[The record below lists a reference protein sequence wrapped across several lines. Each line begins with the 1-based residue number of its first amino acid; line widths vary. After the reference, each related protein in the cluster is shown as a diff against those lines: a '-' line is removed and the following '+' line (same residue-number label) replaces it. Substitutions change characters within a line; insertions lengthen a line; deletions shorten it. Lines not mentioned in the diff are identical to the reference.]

1 MQNEFTR
8 EKSLNLWS
16 GMSLLAGIMI
26 GSGIFFLGGQIL
38 GRIGNSLPLSLLAWF
53 VGGIITLFSG
63 LSYAELGSLFPEN
76 GGYYL
81 YLKEA
86 YGKKVAFLSGTMNL
100 VLASSGSIALLAV
113 LFSQVM
119 SEIFTGLADDINVVA
134 VLTIVLLTFINYLGL
149 KVGAITQV
157 VFMIAKLIPIVMIIV
172 MGVLTGD
179 QAIVTTNTL
188 SSLSFFEVV
197 IAFGFAVVGTLWAYE
212 GWTNLNSVAG
222 HMKNANKDLPKALV
236 VAIIGVLV
244 IYVLFIFSLYRLVA
258 YQALTEAYNADG
270 LFIGVF
276 FAAFS
281 LFGDAGQLII
291 TISVAISIFGALN
304 GSILVFPRIYQ
315 KMAEDGLFFKQF
327 ATLDKRFKT
336 PLLALA
342 ISAFMSVLL
351 IVLGFDVNA
360 LLTFVVFAG
369 LIFNTLIFIS
379 VFLFRKRKPVE
390 AFPRY
395 QTWGFPYVPALAI
408 FGMVML
414 LISTLVDSLVPSL
427 IGLGVLLGAY
437 LLITYVIKIE
447 E

>member
-8 EKSLNLWS
+8 EKTLNVWS

-53 VGGIITLFSG
+53 IGGVITLFSG
-63 LSYAELGSLFPEN
+63 LTYAELGSLFPEN

-113 LFSQVM
+113 LFSQVL
-119 SEIFTGLADDINVVA
+119 SNIFTGLVDYINIIA
-134 VLTIVLLTFINYLGL
+134 VLAIVLLTVINYLGL

-157 VFMIAKLIPIVMIIV
+157 VFMVAKLIPIVMIIV
-172 MGVLTGD
+172 MGILTGD

-188 SSLSFFEVV
+188 STLSFFEVLV
-197 IAFGFAVVGTLWAYE
+197 AFGFAVVGTLWAYE

-236 VAIIGVLV
+236 FAIVGVLV

-258 YQALTEAYNADG
+258 YQALLEEQYG
-270 LFIGVF
+270 WFIF
-276 FAAFS
+276 DAAIA
-281 LFGDAGQLII
+281 LFGANGGLVIMV
-291 TISVAISIFGALN
+291 SVAISVFGALN

-315 KMAEDGLFFKQF
+315 KMSEDGLFFKQF
-327 ATLDKRFKT
+327 ASLDQRFKT
-336 PLLALA
+336 PYLALV
-342 ISAFMSVLL
+342 ISGVMSILL
-351 IVLGFDVNA
+351 IILGFDVNA

-369 LIFNTLIFIS
+369 LIFNTLIFVS
-379 VFLFRKRKPVE
+379 VFLFRKRKPLAE
-390 AFPRY
+390 FPRY

-414 LISTLVDSLVPSL
+414 LISTLIESFVPSL
-427 IGLGVLLGAY
+427 IGLGVLVIAY
-437 LLITYVIKIE
+437 LIITYVVKIE

>member
-113 LFSQVM
+113 LFAQVL
-119 SEIFTGLADDINVVA
+119 SEIFVDLGSVINLVAILAII
-134 VLTIVLLTFINYLGL
+134 VLTIVNYLGL

-157 VFMIAKLIPIVMIIV
+157 VFMVAKLIPIVMIII

-179 QAIVTTNTL
+179 QAIVATNTL

-197 IAFGFAVVGTLWAYE
+197 VAFGFAVVGTLWAYE

-236 VAIIGVLV
+236 FAIVGVLV
-244 IYVLFIFSLYRLVA
+244 IYVLFIFSLYRLVS
-258 YQALTEAYNADG
+258 YQALTEAYNG
-270 LFIGVF
+270 WFIF
-276 FAAFS
+276 DAAYV
-281 LFGDAGQLII
+281 LFGDSGQLVIM
-291 TISVAISIFGALN
+291 ISVAISVFGALN

-342 ISAFMSVLL
+342 ISALMSILL

-369 LIFNTLIFIS
+369 LIFNTLIFVS
-379 VFLFRKRKPVE
+379 VFLFRKRKPLHE
-390 AFPRY
+390 FPRY
-395 QTWGFPYVPALAI
+395 QTWGYPYVPALAI

-414 LISTLVDSLVPSL
+414 LVSTLIESLVPSL
-427 IGLGVLLGAY
+427 IGFGVLLAAY

>member
-1 MQNEFTR
+1 
-8 EKSLNLWS
+8 
-16 GMSLLAGIMI
+16 MI
-26 GSGIFFLGGQIL
+26 
-38 GRIGNSLPLSLLAWF
+38 
-53 VGGIITLFSG
+53 
-63 LSYAELGSLFPEN
+63 
-76 GGYYL
+76 
-81 YLKEA
+81 
-86 YGKKVAFLSGTMNL
+86 NL
-100 VLASSGSIALLAV
+100 VAILAIL
-113 LFSQVM
+113 
-119 SEIFTGLADDINVVA
+119 
-134 VLTIVLLTFINYLGL
+134 VLTVVNYLGL

-157 VFMIAKLIPIVMIIV
+157 VFMVAKLIPIVMIIV

-197 IAFGFAVVGTLWAYE
+197 VAFGFAVVGTLWAYE

-236 VAIIGVLV
+236 FAIVGVLV
-244 IYVLFIFSLYRLVA
+244 IYVLFIFSLYRLVS
-258 YQALTEAYNADG
+258 YQALTEAYNG
-270 LFIGVF
+270 WFIF
-276 FAAFS
+276 DAAYV
-281 LFGDAGQLII
+281 LFGDSGQLVIM
-291 TISVAISIFGALN
+291 ISVAISVFGALN

-342 ISAFMSVLL
+342 ISALMSVLL

-369 LIFNTLIFIS
+369 LIFNTLIFVS
-379 VFLFRKRKPVE
+379 VFLFRKRKPLHE
-390 AFPRY
+390 FPRY
-395 QTWGFPYVPALAI
+395 QTWGYPYVPALAI

-414 LISTLVDSLVPSL
+414 LISTLIESLVPSL
-427 IGLGVLLGAY
+427 IGFGVLLAAY

>member
-8 EKSLNLWS
+8 EKSLNVWS

-53 VGGIITLFSG
+53 VGGIVTLFSG
-63 LSYAELGSLFPEN
+63 LTYAELGSLFPEN

-119 SEIFTGLADDINVVA
+119 SNIFTGLVDDINVVA

-258 YQALTEAYNADG
+258 YQALLEEQYG
-270 LFIGVF
+270 WFIF
-276 FAAFS
+276 DAAIA
-281 LFGDAGQLII
+281 LFGASGGLVIM
-291 TISVAISIFGALN
+291 ISVAISVFGALN

-327 ATLDKRFKT
+327 ATLDARFKT
-336 PLLALA
+336 PLLALV
-342 ISAFMSVLL
+342 ISALMSMLL

-369 LIFNTLIFIS
+369 LIFNTLIFVS
-379 VFLFRKRKPVE
+379 VFLFRKRKPLE
-390 AFPRY
+390 TFPRY
-395 QTWGFPYVPALAI
+395 QTWGYPYVPSLAI

-414 LISTLVDSLVPSL
+414 LISTLVESLVPSL

>member
-113 LFSQVM
+113 LFAQVL
-119 SEIFTGLADDINVVA
+119 SNIFVELGSVINLVAILAII
-134 VLTIVLLTFINYLGL
+134 VLTIVNYLGL

-157 VFMIAKLIPIVMIIV
+157 VFMVAKLIPIVMIIV

-188 SSLSFFEVV
+188 SNLSFFEVV
-197 IAFGFAVVGTLWAYE
+197 VAFGFAVVGTLWAYE

-236 VAIIGVLV
+236 FAIVGVLV
-244 IYVLFIFSLYRLVA
+244 IYVLFIFSLYRLVS
-258 YQALTEAYNADG
+258 YQALTEAYNG
-270 LFIGVF
+270 WFIF
-276 FAAFS
+276 DAAYV
-281 LFGDAGQLII
+281 LFGDSGQLVIM
-291 TISVAISIFGALN
+291 ISVAISVFGALN

-336 PLLALA
+336 PLLTLA
-342 ISAFMSVLL
+342 ISALMSVLL
-351 IVLGFDVNA
+351 IVLGFDVNE

-369 LIFNTLIFIS
+369 LIFNTLIFVS
-379 VFLFRKRKPVE
+379 VFLFRKRKPLHE
-390 AFPRY
+390 FPRY
-395 QTWGFPYVPALAI
+395 QTWGYPYVPALAI

-414 LISTLVDSLVPSL
+414 LISTLIESLLPSL
-427 IGLGVLLGAY
+427 IGFGVLLAAY

>member
-8 EKSLNLWS
+8 EKTLNVWS

-53 VGGIITLFSG
+53 IGGVITLFSG
-63 LSYAELGSLFPEN
+63 LTYAELGSLFPEN

-119 SEIFTGLADDINVVA
+119 SNIFTGLVDYINIIA
-134 VLTIVLLTFINYLGL
+134 VLAIVLLTVINYLGL

-157 VFMIAKLIPIVMIIV
+157 VFMVAKLIPIVMIIV
-172 MGVLTGD
+172 MGILTGD

-188 SSLSFFEVV
+188 STLSFFEVLV
-197 IAFGFAVVGTLWAYE
+197 AFGFAVVGTLWAYE

-236 VAIIGVLV
+236 LAIVGVLV

-258 YQALTEAYNADG
+258 YQALTEAYNG
-270 LFIGVF
+270 WFIF
-276 FAAFS
+276 NAAYA
-281 LFGDAGQLII
+281 LFGDSGQLII
-291 TISVAISIFGALN
+291 MVSVAISVFGALN

-315 KMAEDGLFFKQF
+315 KMSEDGLFFKQF
-327 ATLDKRFKT
+327 ASLDKKFKT
-336 PLLALA
+336 PYLALV
-342 ISAFMSVLL
+342 ISGVMSILL

-369 LIFNTLIFIS
+369 LIFNTLIFVS
-379 VFLFRKRKPVE
+379 VFLFRKRKPLAE
-390 AFPRY
+390 FPRY

-414 LISTLVDSLVPSL
+414 LISTLIESLVPSL
-427 IGLGVLLGAY
+427 IGLGVLVIAY
-437 LLITYVIKIE
+437 LIITYVVKIE

>member
-8 EKSLNLWS
+8 EKSLNLLS

-53 VGGIITLFSG
+53 VGGVITLFSG

-113 LFSQVM
+113 LFSQVL
-119 SEIFTGLADDINVVA
+119 SNIFVELGSVINIVA
-134 VLTIVLLTFINYLGL
+134 VLAIIVLTIINYLGL

-157 VFMIAKLIPIVMIIV
+157 VFMVAKLIPIVMIIV

-188 SSLSFFEVV
+188 SSLSFFEVIV
-197 IAFGFAVVGTLWAYE
+197 AFGFAVVGTLWAYE

-236 VAIIGVLV
+236 FAIVGVLV
-244 IYVLFIFSLYRLVA
+244 IYVLFIFSLYRLVS
-258 YQALTEAYNADG
+258 YQALTQAYNG
-270 LFIGVF
+270 WFIF
-276 FAAFS
+276 DAAYV
-281 LFGDAGQLII
+281 LFGDSGQLVIM
-291 TISVAISIFGALN
+291 ISVAISVFGALN

-336 PLLALA
+336 PLLALS

-369 LIFNTLIFIS
+369 LIFNTLIFVS
-379 VFLFRKRKPVE
+379 VFLFRKSKPLHE
-390 AFPRY
+390 FPRY
-395 QTWGFPYVPALAI
+395 QTWGYPYVPALAI

-414 LISTLVDSLVPSL
+414 LISTLIESLVPSL
-427 IGLGVLLGAY
+427 IGLGVLLVAY
-437 LLITYVIKIE
+437 LVITYVIKIE

>member
-16 GMSLLAGIMI
+16 GISLLAGIMI

-113 LFSQVM
+113 LFSQVL
-119 SEIFTGLADDINVVA
+119 SNIFVELGSVINLVA
-134 VLTIVLLTFINYLGL
+134 VLAIVVLTIINYLGL

-157 VFMIAKLIPIVMIIV
+157 VFMVAKLIPIVMIIV

-188 SSLSFFEVV
+188 SSLSFFEVIV
-197 IAFGFAVVGTLWAYE
+197 AFGFAVVGTLWAYE

-222 HMKNANKDLPKALV
+222 HMKHANKDLPKALV
-236 VAIIGVLV
+236 FAIVGVLV
-244 IYVLFIFSLYRLVA
+244 IYVLFIFSLYRLVS
-258 YQALTEAYNADG
+258 YQALTEAYNG
-270 LFIGVF
+270 WFIF
-276 FAAFS
+276 DAAYV
-281 LFGDAGQLII
+281 LFGDSGQLVIM
-291 TISVAISIFGALN
+291 ISVAISVFGALN

-315 KMAEDGLFFKQF
+315 KMAEDGLFFRQF

-369 LIFNTLIFIS
+369 LIFNTLIFVS
-379 VFLFRKRKPVE
+379 VFLFRKRKPLHE
-390 AFPRY
+390 FPRY
-395 QTWGFPYVPALAI
+395 QTWGYPYVPALAI
-408 FGMVML
+408 FGMLML
-414 LISTLVDSLVPSL
+414 LISTLVESLVPSL
-427 IGLGVLLGAY
+427 IGLGVLVVAY
-437 LLITYVIKIE
+437 LIITYVVNIE

>member
-113 LFSQVM
+113 LFAQVL
-119 SEIFTGLADDINVVA
+119 SNIFVELGSVINLVAILAII
-134 VLTIVLLTFINYLGL
+134 VLTIVNYLGL

-157 VFMIAKLIPIVMIIV
+157 VFMVAKLIPIVMIIV

-188 SSLSFFEVV
+188 SNLSFFEVV
-197 IAFGFAVVGTLWAYE
+197 VAFGFAVVGTLWAYE

-236 VAIIGVLV
+236 FAIVGVLV
-244 IYVLFIFSLYRLVA
+244 IYVLFIFSLYRLVS
-258 YQALTEAYNADG
+258 YQALTEAYNG
-270 LFIGVF
+270 WFIF
-276 FAAFS
+276 DAAYV
-281 LFGDAGQLII
+281 LFGDSGQLVIM
-291 TISVAISIFGALN
+291 ISVAISVFGALN

-342 ISAFMSVLL
+342 ISALMSVLL

-369 LIFNTLIFIS
+369 LIFNTLIFVS
-379 VFLFRKRKPVE
+379 VFLFRKRKPLHE
-390 AFPRY
+390 FPRY
-395 QTWGFPYVPALAI
+395 QTWGYPYVPALAI

-414 LISTLVDSLVPSL
+414 LISTLIESLVPSL
-427 IGLGVLLGAY
+427 IGFGVLLAAY

>member
-119 SEIFTGLADDINVVA
+119 SNIFTGLVDYINVVA
-134 VLTIVLLTFINYLGL
+134 ILVIVLLTLINYLGL

-157 VFMIAKLIPIVMIIV
+157 VFMVAKLIPIVMIIV

-197 IAFGFAVVGTLWAYE
+197 IAFGFAVVGTLWAYG
-212 GWTNLNSVAG
+212 GWENLNSVAG

-236 VAIIGVLV
+236 FAIVAVLV
-244 IYVLFIFSLYRLVA
+244 IYVLFIFSLYRLVS
-258 YQALTEAYNADG
+258 YQALLDEQYG
-270 LFIGVF
+270 WFIF
-276 FAAFS
+276 DAAIA
-281 LFGDAGQLII
+281 LFGANGGLVIM
-291 TISVAISIFGALN
+291 ISVAISVFGALN
-304 GSILVFPRIYQ
+304 GGILVFPRIYQ

-351 IVLGFDVNA
+351 IILGFDVNA

-369 LIFNTLIFIS
+369 LIFNTLIFVS
-379 VFLFRKRKPVE
+379 VFLFRKRKPLE

-395 QTWGFPYVPALAI
+395 QTWGYPYVPALAI

-427 IGLGVLLGAY
+427 IGLGVLLAAY

>member
-113 LFSQVM
+113 LFAQVL
-119 SEIFTGLADDINVVA
+119 SNIFVELGSVINLVAILAII
-134 VLTIVLLTFINYLGL
+134 VLTIINYLGL

-157 VFMIAKLIPIVMIIV
+157 VFMVAKLIPIVMIIV

-188 SSLSFFEVV
+188 SSLSLFEVV
-197 IAFGFAVVGTLWAYE
+197 VAFGFAVVGTLWAYE

-236 VAIIGVLV
+236 FAIVGVLV

-258 YQALTEAYNADG
+258 YQALTEAYNG
-270 LFIGVF
+270 WFIF
-276 FAAFS
+276 NAAYV
-281 LFGDAGQLII
+281 LFGDAGQLVIM
-291 TISVAISIFGALN
+291 ISVAISVFGALN

-336 PLLALA
+336 PLLALS
-342 ISAFMSVLL
+342 ISALMSLLL

-369 LIFNTLIFIS
+369 LIFNTLIFVS
-379 VFLFRKRKPVE
+379 VFLFRKRKPLHD
-390 AFPRY
+390 FPRY
-395 QTWGFPYVPALAI
+395 QTWGYPYVPALAI

-414 LISTLVDSLVPSL
+414 LISTLIESLVPSL
-427 IGLGVLLGAY
+427 IGFGVLLAAY